1 MKELPKRL
9 QNIII
14 FCNPENIYDFNIIC
28 TNDIYNKIF
37 QILDE
42 LCTTLKFSKEN
53 LKNPNSSIKIDCI
66 ISKLYNKSEVISF
79 LKQLVNEINN
89 FE

>member
-9 QNIII
+9 QNIIMV
-14 FCNPENIYDFNIIC
+14 NNSENIHDFNIVC

-42 LCTTLKFSKEN
+42 LCITLKFSKEN
-53 LKNPNSSIKIDCI
+53 FKNPNSSIKIDCI
-66 ISKLYNKSEVISF
+66 ISGLYNKSEVISF

-89 FE
+89 SV